1 MTIISAIYGSP
12 RKQGNTAT
20 LLNAAL
26 EGLKDALPDAEVVP
40 VYLCDYNIAACRE
53 CYACEQTNGVCI
65 VKDDFLPLQQQLL
78 NSQGVIFGA
87 PIFFYSVNAQA
98 KVFIDRFQGL
108 WVKKY
113 KIEGYK
119 FDEKPLTR
127 KGLFVSAG
135 ATKGKELFTGSKYT
149 MRYFFDTI
157 DAEFIDSIL
166 CPGLDFPQEAVANE
180 AFLDEAREK
189 GKNFGALLAKQ
200 TQNG

>member
-1 MTIISAIYGSP
+1 MTIITAVYGSP
-12 RKQGNTAT
+12 RKQGNTAA
-20 LLNAAL
+20 LLNAVL
-26 EGLKDALPDAEVVP
+26 SGVTESFPKAEISP
-40 VYLCDYNIAACRE
+40 IYLCDYNLYACRE

-78 NSQGVIFGA
+78 NSRGVILAA
-87 PIFFYSVNAQA
+87 PIFFYSLNAQA

-113 KIEGYK
+113 KLDGYK

-127 KGLFVSAG
+127 KGLFISAG

-157 DAEFIDSIL
+157 DAELIDSLL
-166 CPGLDFPQEAVANE
+166 CPGLDFPHEAAENA
-180 AFLDEAREK
+180 AFLAEAREK
-189 GKNFGALLAKQ
+189 GKNFGALLAKA
-200 TQNG
+200 T